1 MQLRSGK
8 ITCTSQ
14 SNYSEPRENINMSLQ
29 ETNTNHTQPVSRSL
43 NRSSRNAFF
52 ETSSSDIKFNSWLI
66 KRISLLA
73 EAVRNVQYIRNE
85 DKHIDN
91 ERRITCIM
99 DKTRLVN
106 ELVAVIDE
114 HIDYILSTQPHR
126 NMIPYLLLGFQRL
139 IKEITDKL
147 FSERLFT
154 DRERN
159 FLGNVRANIVRLSLY
174 IDNRITVSHIIQ

>member
-14 SNYSEPRENINMSLQ
+14 CNYSEPRENINMSLQ
-29 ETNTNHTQPVSRSL
+29 ETNTSHTQPVSMSL
-43 NRSSRNAFF
+43 NNSNENGCF
-52 ETSSSDIKFNSWLI
+52 ETSSSTFQFNSWLI
-66 KRISLLA
+66 KRISLLT

-85 DKHIDN
+85 NKDIDN
-91 ERRITCIM
+91 ERKITCIM

-106 ELVAVIDE
+106 ELVAVVE
-114 HIDYILSTQPHR
+114 EYIDYILSNQPHR
-126 NMIPYLLLGFQRL
+126 DMIPYLLLGFQRL

-147 FSERLFT
+147 FSERLFS

-174 IDNRITVSHIIQ
+174 IDNRITVSHMIQ